1 MAKPIKQNMNLI
13 KLVNRFS
20 NEGEARRFLEEIR
33 WPEGVQCPRCA
44 HEGVSDISTRNQ
56 YDCNKCRY
64 RFSVTSGTIFHDSH
78 LPLSKWL
85 ITAYLMIESKKGIS
99 ANQLMRTIGVSYK
112 TAWYLCHRIRKAMTG
127 AYPFPLKGTVEVDET
142 YVGGKNIGKGQRNR
156 FDNKTIVA
164 GAVQRDGKIILK
176 IVQFNDRESLH
187 DFIQDNVSKNADA
200 IHTDEAPAYIGIEQI
215 MDVTHRTVRHKKE
228 WVADDGTHTN
238 NVENIW
244 GLFKRSIVGT
254 YHKLSAKH
262 LQAYLEELEWRF
274 NNRDNPWLFRD
285 TVQRLIASG
294 NVEYKQLTA

>member
-20 NEGEARRFLEEIR
+20 NEDEARRFLEEIR
-33 WPEGVQCPRCA
+33 WPDGVQCPRCA
-44 HEGVSDISTRNQ
+44 HEGVSEITTRNQ

-85 ITAYLMIESKKGIS
+85 ITAYLMIESKKGVS
-99 ANQLMRTIGVSYK
+99 ACQIQRTIGVTYR

-127 AYPFPLKGTVEVDET
+127 AYPFPLKGTIEIDET
-142 YVGGKNIGKGQRNR
+142 WIGGKAKGKGRGYR
-156 FDNKTIVA
+156 GNKTVVV
-164 GAVQRDGKIILK
+164 GAIQREGKIILK
-176 IVQFNDRESLH
+176 VVNGTDRETLH
-187 DFIQDNVSKNADA
+187 RFIHENVADEAEA
-200 IHTDEAPAYIGIEQI
+200 IYTDEWAAYKGIADKSARHE
-215 MDVTHRTVRHKKE
+215 TVNHSAEE
-228 WVADDGTHTN
+228 WVRGDVHTN
-238 NVENIW
+238 NIENIW
-244 GLFKRSIVGT
+244 SLFKRSVVGT
-254 YHKLSAKH
+254 FHKLSAKH

-285 TVQRLIASG
+285 TVQRLIASS